1 MRALAAAVAS
11 TLLFAAPAS
20 AQSLARPEI
29 IRGLCQKDGCD
40 EFSVLSAEQQR
51 SSDEGTLFRTR
62 VRTYHSSSQ
71 GRAEKGDDT
80 GYVFCSPTKPT
91 ILAEADGKVAGFQ
104 IATAPTQESRETKRQ
119 QANFYAMYFTIC
131 HGPEAGRAA
140 VQNMEGVAQQY
151 GYRSPLAKSV
161 MVTFSNPQEV
171 FSRPAQGIVRQAEE
185 RATPERLLRS
195 SPSGDLLP
203 PRNVP
208 DPRERVMERR
218 PAAQEEPWFREPQRW
233 IESLNPF

>member
-1 MRALAAAVAS
+1 MRILALSAALALIFLSAASAVAQGS
-11 TLLFAAPAS
+11 
-20 AQSLARPEI
+20 ARPEI

-62 VRTYHSSSQ
+62 VRTYHSSSR

-161 MVTFSNPQEV
+161 MVTFS
-171 FSRPAQGIVRQAEE
+171 
-185 RATPERLLRS
+185 TPGR
-195 SPSGDLLP
+195 GLLP
-203 PRNVP
+203 ASPGDRTAGRGAACARAP
-208 DPRERVMERR
+208 PAKQPFWR
-218 PAAQEEPWFREPQRW
+218 PAAAAKCP
-233 IESLNPF
+233 